1 MLEATLKPF
10 GEATGY
16 NKGYPRPYRAREVK
30 DEHLADNVLA
40 KQVVA
45 LRRRNAELE
54 AAEAERDRAWAW
66 LRQNEEHYRAAVENV
81 ADAIVI
87 TVGTT
92 RVFVNQAFLILHEL
106 DDMSQASGLALD
118 HFIVTEDRPMVSDRT
133 LARER
138 GEPAPGLY
146 EYRIRRTNGEVR
158 TVETSAVAITFDG
171 QPATL
176 AVLRDISQRKEAER
190 ALHEN
195 EERIRRLAEIGQ
207 IISSSLNIDDVYG
220 RFAAKVRELIAF
232 ERIVITVADLE
243 RSTFTTAYAM
253 GGEVADRRRGDV
265 SDLASSVTQ
274 EVIRTRSGL
283 ILQSEDVEEL
293 IRRFSGPLPAYQA
306 GFRSFLSVPLIASD
320 KVIGALHLESTSPE
334 AYTEQDL
341 NLALSIAA
349 QISGAIA
356 NAQLFEQL
364 ETGEEELRRLTQKV
378 IEAQEEERHRVS
390 RELHDEAGQALT
402 ALKIS
407 LDLIRSDLSVDTG
420 PLHQRILGAVDLT
433 DTTMEKIR
441 LLARGLRP
449 PELDA
454 VGLNP
459 TLEGFCREFA
469 QLTQLSID
477 YSGVEMPTLPDT
489 FSISFYRF
497 LQEALANVAKHAMAT
512 RVRVELS
519 HNADAV
525 SLMVEDDGRGFIP
538 GRPATGAGQS
548 KGIGLLGMEE
558 RFELLGGRLKV
569 ESRPGQGTRLVAQVP
584 RKEYP

>member
-1 MLEATLKPF
+1 MVVS
-10 GEATGY
+10 GY
-16 NKGYPRPYRAREVK
+16 NRGYLRPDRAREVK
-30 DEHLADNVLA
+30 DEPSAHNVLA
-40 KQVVA
+40 KQVAA
-45 LRRRNAELE
+45 LHRRIAELE
-54 AAEAERDRAWAW
+54 ASEAERDRAWDW
-66 LRQNEEHYRAAVENV
+66 LRQNEEHYRTAVENV

-92 RVFVNQAFLILHEL
+92 RVFVNQAFLSLHGL
-106 DDMSQASGLALD
+106 NDMSQASDLALD
-118 HFIVTEDRPMVSDRT
+118 HFIVAEDRPMVKDRT

-138 GEPAPGLY
+138 GEPVPGLY
-146 EYRIRRTNGEVR
+146 EYRIRRTTGELR
-158 TVETSAVAITFDG
+158 TVETSAVAMTFDG

-176 AVLRDISQRKEAER
+176 AVLRDITKRKEAEQ
-190 ALHEN
+190 ALHES

-207 IISSSLNIDDVYG
+207 IISSSLNIDDVYE
-220 RFAAKVRELIAF
+220 RFAAKVRELISF
-232 ERIVITVADLE
+232 DRIVITVVQPE
-243 RSTFTTAYAM
+243 RNIFTTAYVM
-253 GGEVADRRRGDV
+253 GGDVRDRRPGDV
-265 SDLASSVTQ
+265 AGLSDSVTQ
-274 EVIRTRSGL
+274 EVIRRRSGL
-283 ILQSEDVEEL
+283 IIQSEDVAEL
-293 IRRFSGPLPAYQA
+293 RSRFSALLPAYQA

-320 KVIGALHLESTSPE
+320 EVIGALHLEATASN
-334 AYTEQDL
+334 AYGERDL
-341 NLALSIAA
+341 NLAMSVGA

-356 NAQLFEQL
+356 NAQLFAQL
-364 ETGEEELRRLTQKV
+364 EAGEDELRRLTQKV
-378 IEAQEEERHRVS
+378 IDAQEEERHRVS

-407 LDLIRSDLSVDTG
+407 LDLIRSDLSLDSG
-420 PLHQRILGAVDLT
+420 PLYQRILGAVDLT
-433 DTTMEKIR
+433 DTTMEKVR

-469 QLTQLSID
+469 QLTQLYID
-477 YSGVEMPTLPDT
+477 YSGAELPTLPDT

>member
-1 MLEATLKPF
+1 M
-10 GEATGY
+10 
-16 NKGYPRPYRAREVK
+16 K
-30 DEHLADNVLA
+30 DEHSADNELA
-40 KQVVA
+40 KQVA
-45 LRRRNAELE
+45 SLRRRIAELE
-54 AAEAERDRAWAW
+54 ASEAERARAWAW

-92 RVFVNQAFLILHEL
+92 RVFVNQAFLTLHGL

-118 HFIVTEDRPMVSDRT
+118 HFIVTEDRPMVSERT

-138 GEPAPGLY
+138 GEPVPGLY

-158 TVETSAVAITFDG
+158 TVETSAVASTFDG

-190 ALHEN
+190 ALQES

-207 IISSSLNIDDVYG
+207 IISSSLEIEEVYEP
-220 RFAAKVRELIAF
+220 FAEKVRELLSF
-232 ERIVITVADLE
+232 DRIVITVAQPE
-243 RSTFTTAYAM
+243 RDIFTTAYVM
-253 GGEVADRRRGDV
+253 GADVRDRRPGNV
-265 SDLASSVTQ
+265 AGLANSVTQ
-274 EVIRTRSGL
+274 EVIRRRSGL
-283 ILQSEDVEEL
+283 IIQTEDVVEV
-293 IRRFSGPLPAYQA
+293 RSRFTGLLPAYQA
-306 GFRSFLSVPLIASD
+306 GFRSFLSVPLIVND
-320 KVIGALHLESTSPE
+320 EVIGALHLEAIASN
-334 AYTEQDL
+334 AYGERDL
-341 NLALSIAA
+341 NLAMSVGA

-364 ETGEEELRRLTQKV
+364 EAGEEELRRLTQKV
-378 IEAQEEERHRVS
+378 IDAQEEERHRVS
-390 RELHDEAGQALT
+390 QELHDEAGQALT

-407 LDLIRSDLSVDTG
+407 LDLIRSDLSLESG
-420 PLHQRILGAVDLT
+420 PLYQRIIGAVDLT
-433 DTTMEKIR
+433 ASTMEKVR

-477 YSGVEMPTLPDT
+477 YSGVEMPTVPDT

-497 LQEALANVAKHAMAT
+497 LQEALANVAKHAEAT

-519 HNADAV
+519 HNNDTV

-538 GRPATGAGQS
+538 GLRATGAGQS
-548 KGIGLLGMEE
+548 RGIGLLGMEE
-558 RFELLGGRLKV
+558 RFELLGGRLQV
-569 ESRPGQGTRLVAQVP
+569 ESRPGQGTRLVAHVHW
-584 RKEYP
+584 KESN

>member
-92 RVFVNQAFLILHEL
+92 RVFVNQAFLILHGL

-243 RSTFTTAYAM
+243 RSTFTTA
-253 GGEVADRRRGDV
+253 
-265 SDLASSVTQ
+265 
-274 EVIRTRSGL
+274 
-283 ILQSEDVEEL
+283 
-293 IRRFSGPLPAYQA
+293 
-306 GFRSFLSVPLIASD
+306 
-320 KVIGALHLESTSPE
+320 
-334 AYTEQDL
+334 
-341 NLALSIAA
+341 
-349 QISGAIA
+349 
-356 NAQLFEQL
+356 
-364 ETGEEELRRLTQKV
+364 
-378 IEAQEEERHRVS
+378 
-390 RELHDEAGQALT
+390 
-402 ALKIS
+402 
-407 LDLIRSDLSVDTG
+407 
-420 PLHQRILGAVDLT
+420 
-433 DTTMEKIR
+433 
-441 LLARGLRP
+441 
-449 PELDA
+449 
-454 VGLNP
+454 
-459 TLEGFCREFA
+459 
-469 QLTQLSID
+469 
-477 YSGVEMPTLPDT
+477 
-489 FSISFYRF
+489 
-497 LQEALANVAKHAMAT
+497 
-512 RVRVELS
+512 
-519 HNADAV
+519 
-525 SLMVEDDGRGFIP
+525 
-538 GRPATGAGQS
+538 
-548 KGIGLLGMEE
+548 
-558 RFELLGGRLKV
+558 
-569 ESRPGQGTRLVAQVP
+569 
-584 RKEYP
+584 

>member
-1 MLEATLKPF
+1 M
-10 GEATGY
+10 
-16 NKGYPRPYRAREVK
+16 VK
-30 DEHLADNVLA
+30 
-40 KQVVA
+40 
-45 LRRRNAELE
+45 
-54 AAEAERDRAWAW
+54 
-66 LRQNEEHYRAAVENV
+66 
-81 ADAIVI
+81 
-87 TVGTT
+87 
-92 RVFVNQAFLILHEL
+92 
-106 DDMSQASGLALD
+106 
-118 HFIVTEDRPMVSDRT
+118 DRT

-158 TVETSAVAITFDG
+158 TVETSAVAITYDG

-176 AVLRDISQRKEAER
+176 AVLRDISERKEAEQ
-190 ALHEN
+190 AIHEN
-195 EERIRRLAEIGQ
+195 EKRIRRLAEIGQ

-253 GGEVADRRRGDV
+253 GGEVTDRRRGDV

-283 ILQSEDVEEL
+283 ILQSEDVDEL

-320 KVIGALHLESTSPE
+320 EVIGALHLESTSPE

-349 QISGAIA
+349 QVSGAIA
-356 NAQLFEQL
+356 NAHLFEQL

-420 PLHQRILGAVDLT
+420 PLHQRILGAW
-433 DTTMEKIR
+433 
-441 LLARGLRP
+441 
-449 PELDA
+449 
-454 VGLNP
+454 
-459 TLEGFCREFA
+459 
-469 QLTQLSID
+469 S
-477 YSGVEMPTLPDT
+477 
-489 FSISFYRF
+489 
-497 LQEALANVAKHAMAT
+497 
-512 RVRVELS
+512 
-519 HNADAV
+519 
-525 SLMVEDDGRGFIP
+525 
-538 GRPATGAGQS
+538 
-548 KGIGLLGMEE
+548 
-558 RFELLGGRLKV
+558 
-569 ESRPGQGTRLVAQVP
+569 
-584 RKEYP
+584 

>member
-1 MLEATLKPF
+1 M
-10 GEATGY
+10 
-16 NKGYPRPYRAREVK
+16 K
-30 DEHLADNVLA
+30 DEHSAENVLA
-40 KQVVA
+40 KQVAA
-45 LRRRNAELE
+45 LHHRIAELE
-54 AAEAERDRAWAW
+54 ASEAERDRAWAW
-66 LRQNEEHYRAAVENV
+66 LRQNEEHYRTAVENV

-92 RVFVNQAFLILHEL
+92 RVFVNQAFLSLHGL
-106 DDMSQASGLALD
+106 GDMSQASGLALD
-118 HFIVTEDRPMVSDRT
+118 HFIVAEDRPMVSDRT

-138 GEPAPGLY
+138 GEPVPGLY
-146 EYRIRRTNGEVR
+146 EYRIRRTNGEVC
-158 TVETSAVAITFDG
+158 TVETTAVAITYDG

-176 AVLRDISQRKEAER
+176 AVLRDISERKEAER
-190 ALHEN
+190 TLHES
-195 EERIRRLAEIGQ
+195 EERIQRLAEIGQ
-207 IISSSLNIDDVYG
+207 IISSSLDIEEVYE
-220 RFAAKVRELIAF
+220 RFAAKVRELISF
-232 ERIVITVADLE
+232 DRIVITVAQPE
-243 RSTFTTAYAM
+243 RNIFTTAYVM
-253 GGEVADRRRGDV
+253 GGDVRDRRPGDV
-265 SDLASSVTQ
+265 AGLSDSVTQ
-274 EVIRTRSGL
+274 EVIRRRSGL
-283 ILQSEDVEEL
+283 IIQSEDTADL
-293 IRRFSGPLPAYQA
+293 RSRFSTLLPAYQA
-306 GFRSFLSVPLIASD
+306 GFRSFLSVPLIAND
-320 KVIGALHLESTSPE
+320 EVIGALHLEATVSN
-334 AYTEQDL
+334 AYGERDL
-341 NLALSIAA
+341 NLAMSVGA

-356 NAQLFEQL
+356 NAQLFAQL
-364 ETGEEELRRLTQKV
+364 EAGEEELRRITQKV
-378 IEAQEEERHRVS
+378 IDAQEEERHRVS

-407 LDLIRSDLSVDTG
+407 LDLIRSDLSLESG
-420 PLHQRILGAVDLT
+420 PLYQRILGAVELT

-477 YSGVEMPTLPDT
+477 YSGAELPTLPDT
-489 FSISFYRF
+489 CSISFYRF

-538 GRPATGAGQS
+538 GRPATGTGQS

-584 RKEYP
+584 GKEYP

>member
-1 MLEATLKPF
+1 M
-10 GEATGY
+10 
-16 NKGYPRPYRAREVK
+16 K
-30 DEHLADNVLA
+30 DEHSADSQTANEVFL
-40 KQVVA
+40 
-45 LRRRNAELE
+45 LHRRIAELE
-54 AAEAERDRAWAW
+54 ASEAERDRAWDW
-66 LRQNEEHYRAAVENV
+66 LRQNEEHYRTAVENV

-92 RVFVNQAFLILHEL
+92 RVFVNQAFLSLHGL

-118 HFIVTEDRPMVSDRT
+118 HFIVPEDRPMVSHRT

-138 GEPAPGLY
+138 GEPAPGVY

-158 TVETSAVAITFDG
+158 TVETSAVAMTFDG
-171 QPATL
+171 RPATL
-176 AVLRDISQRKEAER
+176 AVLRDISKRKEAEQ
-190 ALHEN
+190 ALQEN

-274 EVIRTRSGL
+274 EVIHSRSGL
-283 ILQSEDVEEL
+283 ILQSEDVDEL

-320 KVIGALHLESTSPE
+320 EVIGALHLESTSPD

-356 NAQLFEQL
+356 NAQLFAQL
-364 ETGEEELRRLTQKV
+364 EAGEEELRRLTQKV
-378 IEAQEEERHRVS
+378 IDAQEEERHRVS

-407 LDLIRSDLSVDTG
+407 LDLIRSDISADSSS
-420 PLHQRILGAVDLT
+420 LHYRIAGAVELT
-433 DTTMEKIR
+433 DTTMERIR

-477 YSGVEMPTLPDT
+477 YSGVEMPNLPDT

-497 LQEALANVAKHAMAT
+497 LQEALANVAKHAEAT
-512 RVRVELS
+512 RVWVELS
-519 HNADAV
+519 HNDDTF
-525 SLMVEDDGRGFIP
+525 SLMVEDDGRGFNP
-538 GRPATGAGQS
+538 GRDTIGAGQS
-548 KGIGLLGMEE
+548 NGIGLLGMEE
-558 RFELLGGRLKV
+558 RFELLGGRLQV
-569 ESRPGQGTRLVAQVP
+569 DSGPGHGTRLLAHVHW
-584 RKEYP
+584 KESK

>member
-1 MLEATLKPF
+1 MVVS
-10 GEATGY
+10 GY
-16 NKGYPRPYRAREVK
+16 NRGYLRPDRAREVK
-30 DEHLADNVLA
+30 NEHSAHNVLA
-40 KQVVA
+40 KQVAA
-45 LRRRNAELE
+45 LHRRIAELE
-54 AAEAERDRAWAW
+54 ASEAERDRAWDW
-66 LRQNEEHYRAAVENV
+66 LRQNEEHYRTAVENV

-92 RVFVNQAFLILHEL
+92 RVFVNQAFLSLHGL
-106 DDMSQASGLALD
+106 DDMSQASDLALD
-118 HFIVTEDRPMVSDRT
+118 HFIVAEDRPMVKDRT

-138 GEPAPGLY
+138 GEPVPGLY
-146 EYRIRRTNGEVR
+146 EYRIRRTTGELR
-158 TVETSAVAITFDG
+158 TVETSAVAITYDG

-176 AVLRDISQRKEAER
+176 AVLRDISKHKEAEQ

-207 IISSSLNIDDVYG
+207 IISSSLNIDDVYE
-220 RFAAKVRELIAF
+220 RFAAKVRELISF
-232 ERIVITVADLE
+232 DRIVITVVQPE
-243 RSTFTTAYAM
+243 RNIFTTAYVM
-253 GGEVADRRRGDV
+253 GGDVRDRRPGDV
-265 SDLASSVTQ
+265 AGLSDSVTQ
-274 EVIRTRSGL
+274 EVIRRRSGL
-283 ILQSEDVEEL
+283 IIQSEDVAEL
-293 IRRFSGPLPAYQA
+293 RSRFSALLPAYQA
-306 GFRSFLSVPLIASD
+306 GFRSFLSVPLIAND
-320 KVIGALHLESTSPE
+320 EVIGALHLEATASN
-334 AYTEQDL
+334 AYGERDL
-341 NLALSIAA
+341 NLVMSVGA

-356 NAQLFEQL
+356 NAQLFAQL
-364 ETGEEELRRLTQKV
+364 EAGEDELRRLTQKV
-378 IEAQEEERHRVS
+378 IDAQEEERHRVS

-407 LDLIRSDLSVDTG
+407 LDLIRSDLSLDSG
-420 PLHQRILGAVDLT
+420 PLYQRILGAVDLT
-433 DTTMEKIR
+433 DTTMEKVR

-477 YSGVEMPTLPDT
+477 YSGAELPTLPDT

-497 LQEALANVAKHAMAT
+497 LQESLANVAKHAMAT